1 VVRTKEEEYKCEMDF
16 DGPYPGAELPRDQV
30 ALLKPTVGVQVVA
43 IKGDKAYSVK
53 TAQPVGYLEVEMAL
67 RPGDHKI
74 ELMLN
79 HGDVWSRGTTILNLK
94 ADAGRK
100 YLINYTM
107 LQRSDL
113 GAQESKT

>member
-1 VVRTKEEEYKCEMDF
+1 
-16 DGPYPGAELPRDQV
+16 
-30 ALLKPTVGVQVVA
+30 
-43 IKGDKAYSVK
+43 
-53 TAQPVGYLEVEMAL
+53 MAL